1 MKERLSKRLVLAQ
14 QRYQIRLERQ
24 FRVHLCPEML
34 GANEG
39 QEEHQLFTTLWAEQP
54 AQLPQPRR
62 RLAGVKKHHGARD
75 SKTAAQ
81 IGVEVGPIAERR
93 GHLFQGAQVTWKFLF
108 VRHQLLE
115 QRQRLLGGER
125 RRAGV
130 PGHTTTSNQERA
142 MARHTVARFAKA
154 REPCEEPLLEMRGHR
169 IVEVGEL
176 GLPK

>member
-14 QRYQIRLERQ
+14 QRYQIRLELQ
-24 FRVHLCPEML
+24 FRVYLCPEMR

-39 QEEHQLFTTLWAEQP
+39 QEEHQLFITLWAEQP

-62 RLAGVKKHHGARD
+62 GLAGVKKHHGARD

-93 GHLFQGAQVTWKFLF
+93 GRPFQRAQVTWQFIL

-115 QRQRLLGGER
+115 PRYR
-125 RRAGV
+125 
-130 PGHTTTSNQERA
+130 
-142 MARHTVARFAKA
+142 
-154 REPCEEPLLEMRGHR
+154 
-169 IVEVGEL
+169 
-176 GLPK
+176 